1 MKKFAVIT
9 GASRGIGKA
18 ITEDFIKKA
27 VFDVMAIVRTPSLAE
42 HLREEWTMLN
52 PACRLVIKVVD
63 FSDTDAV
70 QTLCHDLGKN
80 KNLAVLINNA
90 GIFMPGTTDIE
101 YQNLLD
107 MTEVNFF
114 APFLLTQA
122 VSHAMQKN
130 KQGYIINI
138 ASNAARRV
146 ISGIGAY
153 SASKHALLGLSGS
166 LMLELLPHNIKVTNI
181 NPGFTN
187 TDMTRH
193 FPNLA
198 DDEKIQPQDIVNC
211 ISFLLSL
218 SPGAIIPNIDVECA
232 RFP

>member
-1 MKKFAVIT
+1 MKKLAVIT
-9 GASRGIGKA
+9 GASGGIGKA

-27 VFDVMAIVRTPSLAE
+27 SFDVMAIVRTPLLAE

-52 PACRLVIKVVD
+52 PACHFAIKVVD
-63 FSDTDAV
+63 FSDIGAV
-70 QTLCHDLGKN
+70 QILCHDLGKN
-80 KNLAVLINNA
+80 KNLAILINNA
-90 GIFMPGTTDIE
+90 GIFIPGTTDIE
-101 YQNLLD
+101 YQNVMN
-107 MTEVNFF
+107 MTKVNFF
-114 APFLLTQA
+114 APFLLIQA

-138 ASNAARRV
+138 VSNSARRT

-153 SASKHALLGLSGS
+153 SASKHALLGISGA
-166 LMLELLPHNIKVTNI
+166 LMLEFLPYNIKVTNI

-187 TDMTRH
+187 TNMTRN
-193 FPNLA
+193 FPGLA

-211 ISFLLSL
+211 INFLLSL
-218 SPGAIIPNIDVECA
+218 SPGAIIPNIDVECS

>member
-1 MKKFAVIT
+1 
-9 GASRGIGKA
+9 
-18 ITEDFIKKA
+18 
-27 VFDVMAIVRTPSLAE
+27 
-42 HLREEWTMLN
+42 MLN

>member
-1 MKKFAVIT
+1 MKKLAVIT

-27 VFDVMAIVRTPSLAE
+27 SFDVMAIVRTTSLSE
-42 HLREEWTMLN
+42 QLREEWRMLN
-52 PACRLVIKVVD
+52 PACHIVIKTAD
-63 FSDTDAV
+63 FDDADSV

-101 YQNLLD
+101 YQDLLD
-107 MTEVNFF
+107 MTKVNFF
-114 APFLLTQA
+114 APFLLIQA
-122 VSHAMQKN
+122 VSHVMQKN

-138 ASNAARRV
+138 ASNSARRT

-153 SASKHALLGLSGS
+153 SASKHALLGISGS
-166 LMLELLPHNIKVTNI
+166 LMLELLPYNIKVTNI

-187 TDMTRH
+187 TDMTRN
-193 FPNLA
+193 FPYVE

-218 SPGAIIPNIDVECA
+218 SPGAIIPHIDVECS